1 MLIENKIFNLLIS
14 IIIPIFNRRLLKLRD
29 IENFGVL
36 KVEANG
42 LIV

>member
-29 IENFGVL
+29 VENFEML
-36 KVEANG
+36 KIDR

>member
-29 IENFGVL
+29 VENFEML
-36 KVEANG
+36 KIDG